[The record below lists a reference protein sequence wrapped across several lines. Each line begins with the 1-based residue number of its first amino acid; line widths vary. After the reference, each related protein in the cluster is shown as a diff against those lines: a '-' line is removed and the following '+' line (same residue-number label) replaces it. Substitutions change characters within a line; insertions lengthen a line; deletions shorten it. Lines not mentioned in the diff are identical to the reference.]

1 MTTLLNLVNVI
12 SGVSI
17 VGFIII
23 HEILPFVLFTNKCV
37 TSLLAI
43 NSIMIYS
50 LQKSAYFSPNV
61 LSPEWP
67 IW

>member
-1 MTTLLNLVNVI
+1 MTTLLNLANVI

-23 HEILPFVLFTNKCV
+23 HEIQPFVVLFTNKCV

-61 LSPEWP
+61 LSPE
-67 IW
+67 

>member
-23 HEILPFVLFTNKCV
+23 HEIQPFVVLFTNKCV

-43 NSIMIYS
+43 NSIIIYS
-50 LQKSAYFSPNV
+50 CYKNQLISVRTY
-61 LSPEWP
+61 
-67 IW
+67 

>member
-23 HEILPFVLFTNKCV
+23 HEIQPFVVLFTNKCV

-43 NSIMIYS
+43 NSIMIHSCYKNQLIS
-50 LQKSAYFSPNV
+50 VRTY
-61 LSPEWP
+61 
-67 IW
+67 

>member
-17 VGFIII
+17 VGYIII
-23 HEILPFVLFTNKCV
+23 HEIPPFVVLFTNKCV

-61 LSPEWP
+61 LSPG
-67 IW
+67 